1 MQNGTFEKGWNFYRN
16 CRVAD
21 KPDKVLGSDWKVTVR
36 RKGVTFGIVRHWNW
50 KETILKLKFGPKCS
64 WLKQNCP
71 KTC

>member
-36 RKGVTFGIVRHWNW
+36 RKGVTFGIGRHWNW
-50 KETILKLKFGPKCS
+50 KETILKFEIWPKMFMTQTKLS
-64 WLKQNCP
+64 